1 MAEGHTIHR
10 LARGLEELIGPALS
24 VSSPQG
30 KFPDARRLNRKRLRS
45 TEALGKHLLLEFDPG
60 ILHIH
65 LGLVGKFIRIQP
77 LSPPKLQVRLR
88 LSTAEVAWDL
98 LAPNIC
104 EIWTPED
111 VEKLKNRLGPDPLD
125 PDADR
130 ERVWETLERYSGP
143 IGAALL
149 DQSVIA
155 GVGNVYRAECLFEV
169 GIHPARS
176 AFELSREQFDALWES
191 LRSAMQRGVEEGR
204 IITVETPPGFD
215 RSSLTEAEAR
225 YVYKQ
230 AECRRCGSPV
240 EVLEVGGRKVYACP
254 REQS

>member
-10 LARGLEELIGPALS
+10 LARDLEELVGPVLS

-30 KFPDARRLNRKRLRS
+30 KFPDARRLNRKRLLGTS
-45 TEALGKHLLLEFDPG
+45 ALGKHLLLEFDPG

-65 LGLVGKFIRIQP
+65 LGLLGKFVRIQP
-77 LSPPKLQVRLR
+77 LSPPKPQVRMR
-88 LSTAEVAWDL
+88 LSSAEVAWDL
-98 LAPNIC
+98 LAPNNC
-104 EIWTPED
+104 EIWTSED
-111 VEKLKNRLGPDPLD
+111 VEKLKMRLGPDPLD
-125 PDADR
+125 PGADP
-130 ERVWETLERYSGP
+130 ERVWGSLERYSGP
-143 IGAALL
+143 IGAAVL

-191 LRSAMQRGVEEGR
+191 LKAGMQRGVEEGR
-204 IITVETPPGFD
+204 IITVDTPPDFD
-215 RSSLTEAEAR
+215 RSTLTEAEAR

-230 AECRRCGSPV
+230 PVCRRCGSPV
-240 EVLEVGGRKVYACP
+240 EILEVGGRTAYACVK
-254 REQS
+254 EQS

>member
-1 MAEGHTIHR
+1 
-10 LARGLEELIGPALS
+10 
-24 VSSPQG
+24 
-30 KFPDARRLNRKRLRS
+30 LNRKRLRG
-45 TEALGKHLLLEFDPG
+45 TRALGKHLLLEFDPG

-65 LGLVGKFIRIQP
+65 LGLVGKFVRIQP

-98 LAPNIC
+98 LAPNNC
-104 EIWTPED
+104 EIWTPEE
-111 VEKLKNRLGPDPLD
+111 VEKLRSRLGPDPLD
-125 PDADR
+125 PEADP
-130 ERVWETLERYSGP
+130 ERVWAALERFSGP

-155 GVGNVYRAECLFEV
+155 GVGNVYRAEALFEV
-169 GIHPARS
+169 GIHPVRS

-191 LRSAMQRGVEEGR
+191 LRAGMQRGVEEGR

-215 RSSLTEAEAR
+215 RRSLSEAEAR

-230 AECRRCGSPV
+230 SNCRRCGAPV
-240 EVLEVGGRKVYACP
+240 EVLDVGGRTAYACP
-254 REQS
+254 KEQS